1 MALDPIVSL
10 SVALAEAPGTCAFF
24 LGSGVSRDA
33 GVPTGGEVR
42 RQGLHRLRQVELGT
56 TDQVSDDELAEWL
69 EESGHGDLS
78 YSELLQLI
86 APDAAVRREYLA
98 KYFEGVEP
106 AQTHEAL
113 ADLAVRGV
121 VSVFVTTNFDRLL
134 EHALLAR
141 GIEPVVVSSDAE
153 LAAAVPRE
161 HASCV
166 VIKPHGD
173 YLQQTIRNTSAELAE
188 LEPRMTREL
197 AEVFER
203 YGLVVLGYSGSD
215 EGVNNVLKQ
224 RRSRY
229 GLWWV
234 ARSAPNDAAGA
245 LIGGLGG
252 RVVRRE
258 SAADFLADLNGR
270 LAVFEQ
276 HPSGKT
282 PAVVHDQ
289 TLALLRAGDAVGL
302 EELLRA
308 ERHEWRSALSAAQT
322 LASSQSPSDVEA
334 VRQVWTGLEP
344 ALQRRLASLLPLVLH
359 APDALQGE
367 MVAMGRGSASLPDGG
382 YVAWQE
388 LSAAAATWLGY
399 VLGAVIV
406 RCGEWK
412 AARSLLEPMRWDA
425 LGRGRPLVLLMGSA
439 VANVGQAMAPPNERS
454 GWLSPFWEYMT
465 RSLADRPWIAERYP
479 ELGAEGEPRASM
491 SLFDLLVC
499 INAARQD
506 AGVLPH
512 FDLTQG
518 VARRFARQMRGDADL
533 RKEVA
538 GAVGFDLESFDENA
552 PGLIR
557 GIRGFQRGLS
567 DHGDVA
573 DDLEGR

>member
-33 GVPTGGEVR
+33 GVPTGAEVR

-56 TDQVSDDELAEWL
+56 SDQVSDDELAEWL
-69 EESGHGDLS
+69 EESDHGDLS

-188 LEPRMTREL
+188 LEPRMTQEL

-215 EGVNNVLKQ
+215 EGINEVLKQ

-234 ARSAPNDAAGA
+234 ARSAPNDALGA
-245 LIGGLGG
+245 MIGGLGG

-258 SAADFLADLNGR
+258 SAADFLTDLDGR

-276 HPSGKT
+276 HPSGQT
-282 PAVVHDQ
+282 PEVVHDQ
-289 TLALLRAGDAVGL
+289 TLSLLRSGDEIGL
-302 EELLRA
+302 CELLRR
-308 ERHEWRSALSAAQT
+308 ERHHWNREVDSLAASARQQYPDA
-322 LASSQSPSDVEA
+322 EA
-334 VRQVWTGLEP
+334 IRAVWDKLEP
-344 ALQRRLASLLPLVLH
+344 IVARRLAGMLPLVLYSPTQFATEFH
-359 APDALQGE
+359 ALAGDLAGH
-367 MVAMGRGSASLPDGG
+367 GRRDGYELWGDLP
-382 YVAWQE
+382 Q
-388 LSAAAATWLGY
+388 LAAAWVGY
-399 VLGAVIV
+399 ACGSVAVEVGHPAVLSTLVGQMWTDRDGFSDHLVDIA
-406 RCGEWK
+406 GD
-412 AARSLLEPMRWDA
+412 AANA
-425 LGRGRPLVLLMGSA
+425 
-439 VANVGQAMAPPNERS
+439 VGQALAPN
-454 GWLSPFWEYMT
+454 GTKWVAPFWEYLT
-465 RSLADRPWIAERYP
+465 RSTAPMPWVFDRYP
-479 ELGAEGEPRASM
+479 EFSGEGKWRELMAQ
-491 SLFDLLVC
+491 FDLVACLRKGFDGVTGRAFFALSREE
-499 INAARQD
+499 AA
-506 AGVLPH
+506 
-512 FDLTQG
+512 
-518 VARRFARQMRGDADL
+518 RFARQIHRDPEL
-533 RKEVA
+533 RARVA
-538 GAVGFDLESFDENA
+538 SALGVEIERFEAEAPEIVRNA
-552 PGLIR
+552 YTFNQGSIATHR
-557 GIRGFQRGLS
+557 
-567 DHGDVA
+567 VA
-573 DDLEGR
+573 DALAGGR